1 MRFVSLEVPGAVAFE
16 TRLGCVRADGSV
28 IDLNAAYRRLLE
40 LRRGLEP
47 AAAAR
52 VADVVVPT
60 SMRAFI
66 EGGSLSLEAAAETL
80 ESVEEIDNLPDVFAS
95 GTRRLAPLPDPPLI
109 RDFMAFEEHLQNI
122 YPRLGREIPAA
133 WYELPVYYKG
143 NPSSVA
149 GPGDPVTMPSYS
161 DDIDFDFEFE
171 IAAVI
176 GRGGADIAAEDAAEH
191 IFGYMIYNDFSARA
205 IQQQEMSVG
214 LGPAKGKDFRG
225 GHVFGPCLVTADEVP
240 DIYDL
245 EMRAEVNGREWCRSN
260 TSTMHWR
267 FEDMIAHASRD
278 EYLRPAEILGS
289 GTVGG
294 GSAAERGGS
303 LAAGDTVALTVDVL
317 GTLTT
322 EVRSGRRNGGAG

>member
-1 MRFVSLEVPGAVAFE
+1 MRFVSLEVPGAVSFE
-16 TRLGCVRADGSV
+16 TRLGAVRTDGSV
-28 IDLNAAYRRLLE
+28 VDLNAAYRRLLE
-40 LRRGLEP
+40 LRRGLES
-47 AAAAR
+47 ATAAR
-52 VADVVVPT
+52 IADVIVPT

-66 EGGSLSLEAAAETL
+66 EGGSLSLDAALETL
-80 ESVEEIDNLPDVFAS
+80 ESLEEIDNLPDVFAS

-149 GPGDPVTMPSYS
+149 GPGDAVTMPSYA
-161 DDIDFDFEFE
+161 DDLDFEFE

-176 GRGGADIAAEDAAEH
+176 GRGGADIPAERALEH
-191 IFGYMIYNDFSARA
+191 VFGYMIYNDFSARA

-225 GHVFGPCLVTADEVP
+225 AHVFGPCLVTADEVP

-245 EMRAEVNGREWCRSN
+245 AMRAEVNGSEWCRSN

-294 GSAAERGGS
+294 GSAAERGSS
-303 LAAGDTVALTVDVL
+303 LAPGDSVALTVDVL

-322 EVRSGRRNGGAG
+322 HVRSGTRERGA